1 MKLWDPPRSLKDLRK
16 RASLYLLLVNV
27 IVATTNLIMLSARL
41 DDLSKPRTM
50 VCQMVSM
57 RTIACADK

>member
-27 IVATTNLIMLSARL
+27 IVATTNLVMLSARL